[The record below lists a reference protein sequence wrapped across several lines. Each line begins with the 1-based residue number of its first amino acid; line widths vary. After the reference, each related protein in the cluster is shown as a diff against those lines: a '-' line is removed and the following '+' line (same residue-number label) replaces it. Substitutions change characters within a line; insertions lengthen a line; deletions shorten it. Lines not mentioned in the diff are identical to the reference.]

1 MKKVILIFLL
11 FFITIYGDEFSPE
24 KEILNYRVDNKM
36 FIHNNTPKLITR
48 TFIQDNEKY
57 GLAINL
63 QTYET
68 EIINLKN
75 INFHNSFETNF
86 YKLLIKFTKFSGI
99 ANSGM
104 TKSVIKNDENVYL
117 TIDMCPSSKKGFEKE
132 FFEKLIKNNENPVEV
147 AIAISGKWIEKH
159 QDEFLWFLEQQ
170 KNRNLNI
177 TWINHTYNHRYK
189 KSKKIDENFL
199 LLKGTNLDEEV
210 LKLEKTLLKQ
220 NQIPSIF
227 IRFPGLIAD
236 EKILNEMREKYSLLP
251 IGSDTWIA
259 KGEKIVN
266 GSIILIHGNLN
277 EHKGIVML
285 NRYLEKRRYKFGN
298 LVKMLEIYRKGK

>member
-1 MKKVILIFLL
+1 MKIFIFILL
-11 FFITIYGDEFSPE
+11 FLNLYCNEFDSK
-24 KEILNYRVDNKM
+24 KEILNYKVDNKT
-36 FIHNNTPKLITR
+36 FIYNNNLKLITR
-48 TFIQDNEKY
+48 IFTQDNERF
-57 GLAINL
+57 GLTIDL

-68 EIINLKN
+68 EIVNLKN
-75 INFHNSFETNF
+75 LDFNNSF
-86 YKLLIKFTKFSGI
+86 KFTETDFYQLLKIFNKFSGI

-104 TKSVIKNDENVYL
+104 TKSIIKNDTNVYL

-132 FFEKLIKNNENPVEV
+132 FFEKLIKNNKNPVEV

-159 QDEFLWFLEQQ
+159 QDGFFWLLEQQ
-170 KNRNLNI
+170 KNRKLNI

-189 KSKKIDENFL
+189 KSKKIYENFL
-199 LLKGTNLDEEV
+199 LLKGTNLDEEI
-210 LKLEKTLLKQ
+210 LKLEKTLLKH

-285 NRYLEKRRYKFGN
+285 NIYLEKRRYKFGN
-298 LVKMLEIYRKGK
+298 LVKMLEIYRK